1 MNIALFT
8 DTYYPEINGVAT
20 SVYLLKQELEQRGH
34 AVYVFTTTT
43 PGAPAHEHNVYRVR
57 SLPCLL
63 ITERR
68 VGLFYQPKLAHI
80 IRHMH
85 LDVIHTQTEF
95 SLGIFGRIMAK
106 ELHLPLVHT
115 YHTIYEDY
123 THYFMKFKSLD
134 ERAKSFVRYFTKIC
148 CNSVEQVV
156 VPTEKVKQLL
166 FSYHVRQAIAVI
178 PTGIDLSKFKA
189 GNYTEQE
196 LLALRASFGIS
207 PEANVILYLGR
218 ISQEKNLDELLIN
231 IPYFLEKHTDAVF
244 LIIGG
249 GPDKERLKKLVSGM
263 NTLTPSSRRRIIF
276 GGEQPWDVIGKFYRL
291 GNVFVSAS
299 NSETQ
304 GLTYIEAMASG
315 LPVVARRDPCLEDI
329 LEDGYNG
336 YSFEDK
342 EGLLD
347 GLEKVLYTGNNNISN
362 LSEYGENS
370 IKKVKKYSTEE
381 FAKNIEQV
389 YYHVTS
395 ENVRVHEEDLKIP
408 MRL

>member
-8 DTYYPEINGVAT
+8 DTYYPEINGVAA
-20 SVYLLKQELEQRGH
+20 SVYLLKQELEKRGH
-34 AVYVFTTTT
+34 EVYVITTTT
-43 PGAPAHEHNVYRVR
+43 PGAPEHEHNVYRVP

-134 ERAKSFVRYFTKIC
+134 ERAKSFVRFFTKIC
-148 CNSVEQVV
+148 CNTVEKVI
-156 VPTEKVKQLL
+156 VPTEKVRSLL
-166 FSYHVRQAIAVI
+166 LSYHVKQNINII
-178 PTGIDLSKFKA
+178 PTGIVLNKFEP
-189 GNYTEQE
+189 GRYTETE
-196 LLALRASFGIS
+196 LLKVRESFKIS
-207 PEANVILYLGR
+207 PGEKVILYLGR
-218 ISQEKNLDELLIN
+218 ISQEKNLEELLMG
-231 IPYFLEKHTDAVF
+231 IPPFLEKHPDSRF

-249 GPDKERLKKLVSGM
+249 GPDKERLTELVE
-263 NTLTPSSRRRIIF
+263 TLPSFSEAVRKQIIF
-276 GGEQPWDVIGKFYRL
+276 GGAQPWDVIGKFYQI

-304 GLTYIEAMASG
+304 GLTYIEAMAAG
-315 LPVVARRDPCLEDI
+315 LPVVAKKDPCLDDI
-329 LEDGYNG
+329 LEQGFNG
-336 YSFEDK
+336 YTFTDQK
-342 EGLLD
+342 GFLY
-347 GLEKVLYTGNNNISN
+347 GLEQVLYKGNAA
-362 LSEYGENS
+362 EYGRHSLE
-370 IKKVKKYSTEE
+370 KVKKYSTVE
-381 FAKNIEQV
+381 FAKSVEKV
-389 YYHVTS
+389 YLELAAKAHI
-395 ENVRVHEEDLKIP
+395 REEDKKIP
-408 MRL
+408 LRL